1 VDGVT
6 GNGPV
11 ATFVVVVPE
20 FEVAGTGDPT
30 VDE

>member
-1 VDGVT
+1 MDEVT

-11 ATFVVVVPE
+11 ARLVVIVSE